1 MVSPVVPAAAGVQA
15 TGRARDGQDTRRG
28 AMTTD
33 TISRF
38 YEAEAKCMH
47 CGRLGGLMRSARPAT
62 LAGAVFAP
70 AGGGRTARIDSLA
83 DVRCAQCGGP
93 LYAEAFEP
101 RYAFKPADLP
111 IDQPRRGRPPRW
123 LVEARRRAAEELGAC
138 DGRASSA

>member
-1 MVSPVVPAAAGVQA
+1 MVSPVVPGAAPVQA
-15 TGRARDGQDTRRG
+15 TGRPRDGQDTRRG

-47 CGRLGGLMRSARPAT
+47 CGRLGGLMRSARAT
-62 LAGAVFAP
+62 TLSGALFAP
-70 AGGGRTARIDSLA
+70 AGGGRIARIGSLA
-83 DVRCAQCGGP
+83 DVRCQQCAGP

-101 RYAFKPADLP
+101 RYAFTPANIP
-111 IDQPRRGRPPRW
+111 MDQPRRGRPPRW
-123 LVEARRRAAEELGAC
+123 LVEARRRAAEELAAC